1 MLKRLFL
8 ILFVLFIQNSIA
20 QELTGEMRA
29 EVVDK
34 IGKAL
39 VDRYVFPDIGEK
51 CALMIRTELE
61 SGNYDH
67 YESKVDFAK
76 QLTEDL
82 QSISKD
88 KHMRVRIRR
97 DRSRSGE
104 RLSPE
109 MERLNQIMRAREF
122 NYGFFK
128 VEVLDGNIGYVDLR
142 GFSGSPD
149 AKAIAD
155 AAFKIIEN
163 TDAVIYDMRKNGGG
177 SPEMVQYV
185 CSYFFSKK
193 VHLNS
198 LYWRQ
203 GDRTEEYWT
212 IEVPGKKR
220 PDVPLFVLTSKF
232 TFSGAEEFTYNMQTQ
247 KRATIVGEVTGG
259 GANPG
264 GGFPLPGN
272 MTVFIPTGKAINPVT
287 GTNWEGTGVEP
298 EVLVPA
304 DSAFSDAYRLA
315 IAAGKTYNDK
325 IYEKGKEAVLAMNN
339 GLKSIQAELNEGKK
353 KDAFEIII
361 NILDKSIESGIA
373 DEESLNN
380 SGYMYL
386 GNEKHELAILI
397 FKYNAYKYPESFNV
411 FDSLGEAYM
420 ENGNNKAAIENYK
433 KSLELNPDNT
443 NGVEMLKKMGVDYKG
458 D

>member
-8 ILFVLFIQNSIA
+8 ILFVLLIQNSIA

-76 QLTEDL
+76 QLTEDR

-163 TDAVIYDMRKNGGG
+163 TDLKI
-177 SPEMVQYV
+177 
-185 CSYFFSKK
+185 
-193 VHLNS
+193 
-198 LYWRQ
+198 
-203 GDRTEEYWT
+203 
-212 IEVPGKKR
+212 
-220 PDVPLFVLTSKF
+220 
-232 TFSGAEEFTYNMQTQ
+232 
-247 KRATIVGEVTGG
+247 
-259 GANPG
+259 
-264 GGFPLPGN
+264 
-272 MTVFIPTGKAINPVT
+272 IP
-287 GTNWEGTGVEP
+287 
-298 EVLVPA
+298 
-304 DSAFSDAYRLA
+304 
-315 IAAGKTYNDK
+315 
-325 IYEKGKEAVLAMNN
+325 
-339 GLKSIQAELNEGKK
+339 
-353 KDAFEIII
+353 
-361 NILDKSIESGIA
+361 
-373 DEESLNN
+373 
-380 SGYMYL
+380 
-386 GNEKHELAILI
+386 
-397 FKYNAYKYPESFNV
+397 
-411 FDSLGEAYM
+411 
-420 ENGNNKAAIENYK
+420 
-433 KSLELNPDNT
+433 
-443 NGVEMLKKMGVDYKG
+443 
-458 D
+458 